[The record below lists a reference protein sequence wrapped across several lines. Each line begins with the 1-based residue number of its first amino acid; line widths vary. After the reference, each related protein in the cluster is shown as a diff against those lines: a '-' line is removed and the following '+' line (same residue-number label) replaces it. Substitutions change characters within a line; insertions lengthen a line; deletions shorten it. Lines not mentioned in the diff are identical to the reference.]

1 MRIKFIVFVILALA
15 GTAAAQEPWS
25 QRPDERQAAVLNEDG
40 GQAFVV
46 RPSAGTLSGIMKP
59 GGPVVADLQQY
70 SIFLGSRWADPAVRS
85 REVRLSKLLVT
96 IQDHAQMDEV
106 TQAGIK
112 NRFGAT
118 FSLEKLDVTGERN
131 VSDLEIQGLLAGML
145 DDGSLSLPGDDTIY
159 FVFLDPALHST
170 LGSLQADKHYPAYH
184 GFFNVTG
191 ARIHYAVVPY
201 QADSKAQYQISLRT
215 LIVAALHSA
224 EVGSN

>member
-1 MRIKFIVFVILALA
+1 MRVEFIVFVILALA
-15 GTAAAQEPWS
+15 GTAAAEEPWS
-25 QRPDERQAAVLNEDG
+25 QRPDERQEAVLNEDG

-46 RPSAGTLSGIMKP
+46 RPNAGNLSGIMKP
-59 GGPVVADLQQY
+59 GGPIVADLQQY
-70 SIFLGSRWADPAVRS
+70 SIFLGSHWSDPALRS
-85 REVRLSKLLVT
+85 REARLSKLLVN

-118 FSLEKLDVTGERN
+118 FSLEKLDVGGKRN
-131 VSDLEIQGLLAGML
+131 ISDLEIQSLLAAIL
-145 DDGSLSLPGDDTIY
+145 DDGSLAMPGDDTIY
-159 FVFLDPALHST
+159 FVFLDPGLHST

-191 ARIHYAVVPY
+191 AKIHYAVVPF
-201 QADSKAQYQISLRT
+201 QPDTKAQYQISLRT

-224 EVGSN
+224 EGNGN